1 MLDKHHTRT
10 IMKEKIEEKIVKS
23 FTQMFSV
30 QEDKINLE
38 DSLKDAYGIDS
49 IQIIEY
55 IVKVEDDFGIE
66 FEDDMLIESNIDTL
80 KGIIN
85 ILKKKVEN

>member
-38 DSLKDAYGIDS
+38 DSLKDDYGIDS

>member
-1 MLDKHHTRT
+1 
-10 IMKEKIEEKIVKS
+10 MKEKIEEKIVKS

>member
-38 DSLKDAYGIDS
+38 DSLKDTYGIDS

-55 IVKVEDDFGIE
+55 IVRIEDDFGIE
-66 FEDDMLIESNIDTL
+66 FDDDMLIESNIDTL
-80 KGIIN
+80 NGIIN
-85 ILKKKVEN
+85 ILKKKVEH